1 MYENT
6 IYKNDTNTLCSFLG

>member
-1 MYENT
+1 MYVNT

>member
-1 MYENT
+1 MYVNN